1 MQSNCLVAIVGLRGA
16 KIMSTGEPSKKRAGI
31 SGWFSELDLLLRGEL
46 TRVSSLRT
54 GGLEI
59 NPGRLSLII
68 ILLAMI
74 YGVCMGTF
82 SVFRPKGSDLRLIS
96 PIKSVDEIP
105 RGGKDL
111 VIVADVDHVLHF
123 RMLGGDGAAIVN
135 TDEKKLP
142 GQARQIEGL
151 RTQLMGLWPPHE
163 LTESDKARVTSAVTS
178 IVGHPQPR
186 SADPTQVL
194 ASMLKVPLLFYLT
207 LLVTFPSLYV
217 FNALVGS
224 RLSLGTVVRLLV
236 ASLGVMVTVLSSLGP
251 IVAFFSV
258 STASYAFMLL
268 FNVVVYA
275 VAGTLGMAFL
285 LQTLH
290 RMSVIDSQ
298 RLPGSS
304 PTPPSS
310 PESLVFDDPS
320 GALEPLENR
329 VLSKHVK
336 TVFRLWVIVFALVGA
351 QMGWVLRP
359 FVGNPNT
366 PFTWFRPRA
375 SNFFQ
380 AVLQTLQSLLS

>member
-1 MQSNCLVAIVGLRGA
+1 
-16 KIMSTGEPSKKRAGI
+16 MSTDRPGENRVKT

-59 NPGRLSLII
+59 NPSRLSLII

-82 SVFRPKGSDLRLIS
+82 TVFRPKGSDLRLMS
-96 PIKSVDEIP
+96 SAKAASDIP
-105 RGGKDL
+105 TAGKDL
-111 VIVADVDHVLHF
+111 IIVAVVDNVLHF
-123 RMLGGDGAAIVN
+123 RMFGSDGKVIVD
-135 TDEKKLP
+135 TDEKKP
-142 GQARQIEGL
+142 NARAGQIELL
-151 RTQLMGLWPPHE
+151 RKQLTELGPPHE
-163 LTESDKARVTSAVTS
+163 LTETEKGRVMPVVTS
-178 IVGHPQPR
+178 IIGHTQPNTG
-186 SADPTQVL
+186 DPMQVL

-236 ASLGVMVTVLSSLGP
+236 ASLGVLVTVLSSLGP

-258 STASYAFMLL
+258 STASYPFMLL
-268 FNVVVYA
+268 FNVVVYT
-275 VAGTLGMAFL
+275 VAGMLGMAFL

-290 RMSVIDSQ
+290 RLSVVDS
-298 RLPGSS
+298 RPLSPGSPAQ
-304 PTPPSS
+304 PTS
-310 PESLVFDDPS
+310 PESLVFDEPS

-351 QMGWVLRP
+351 QMAWVLRP
-359 FVGNPNT
+359 FVGNPNS

-380 AVLQTLQSLLS
+380 AVFQTLQSLFS